1 MHTINSVRDG
11 VSKLFDVDLSSNK
24 RDTKHFRAR
33 SVFYK
38 MCFKLCYKPTYQAI
52 GDSVNKNHA
61 TVIHSVKTFDNNLKF
76 DPIMKDM
83 YNQVDESYNIYDG
96 EDLTIPSLME
106 NNRLLKNKL
115 EQLEIDINNI
125 SNDKSKVVS
134 DYEEISLLNNLL
146 EDMSEDERFLLLCKL
161 DAVYKLNKGKVKQ

>member
-11 VSKLFDVDLSSNK
+11 VSKLLDVDLKSKK

-38 MCFKLCYKPTYQAI
+38 LCFKLCYKPTYQAI

-61 TVIHSVKTFDNNLKF
+61 TVLYSVKNFKNNLKF

-83 YNQVDESYNIYDG
+83 YNTIVSTYKEYEG
-96 EDLTIPSLME
+96 EDLTLPA
-106 NNRLLKNKL
+106 LLKDNDILKKRIKEL
-115 EQLEIDINNI
+115 EELPNTIEEVVV
-125 SNDKSKVVS
+125 KVPSK
-134 DYEEISLLNNLL
+134 YEEICLLNDLL
-146 EDMSEDERFLLLCKL
+146 DKLDDEEKYLLKCKL
-161 DAVYKLNKGKVKQ
+161 DALYKLNKGKIK

>member
-11 VSKLFDVDLSSNK
+11 VSKLLDVDLKSKK

-38 MCFKLCYKPTYQAI
+38 LCFKLCYKPTYQAI

-61 TVIHSVKTFDNNLKF
+61 TVLYSVKNFKNNLKF

-83 YNQVDESYNIYDG
+83 YNSLMNTYKEYEG
-96 EDLTIPSLME
+96 EDLTLPA
-106 NNRLLKNKL
+106 LLKDN
-115 EQLEIDINNI
+115 EILKAKVKELHESLIEEEVKVKVI
-125 SNDKSKVVS
+125 LSSK
-134 DYEEISLLNNLL
+134 YEEICLLNDLL
-146 EDMSEDERFLLLCKL
+146 DKLDDEEKYLLKCKL
-161 DAVYKLNKGKVKQ
+161 DALYKLNKGKIK